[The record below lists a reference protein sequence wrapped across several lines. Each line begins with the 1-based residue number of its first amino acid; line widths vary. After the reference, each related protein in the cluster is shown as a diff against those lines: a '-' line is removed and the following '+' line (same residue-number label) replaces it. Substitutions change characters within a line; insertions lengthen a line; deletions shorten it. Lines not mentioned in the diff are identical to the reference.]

1 LIIYEEDFSLE
12 FIDLKAMKRTN
23 TGKGAARRLRQ
34 SDQIPAVLY
43 GKGIDPE
50 KLTLATKDLD
60 IIFRKYG
67 RARLFFNVQIDGE
80 STSRKAFLKE
90 LQVDI
95 VSGKYSHMDL
105 HQISM
110 DQTLRLTVPVE
121 TTGQSIGVESGG
133 LLQIIRRELEII
145 CLPHNIPNNI
155 EVDVTDLDIGA
166 SIHVSELTLPEGV
179 TIPDDV
185 DFTIITVVQ
194 PKGYDETGEE
204 EEEAEEE
211 EGAEG
216 ESTESTDKE

>member
-1 LIIYEEDFSLE
+1 ME

-23 TGKGAARRLRQ
+23 TGKGAARKLRQ

-43 GKGIDPE
+43 GKGIDSLL
-50 KLTLATKDLD
+50 LTLAIKDLD
-60 IIFRKYG
+60 IIFREHG
-67 RARLFFNVQIDGE
+67 RARLFFNLIIDGE

-90 LQVDI
+90 LQVDT
-95 VSGKYSHMDL
+95 VSGQYCHMDI

-110 DQTLRLTVPVE
+110 DQTLRLTIPVV

-145 CLPHNIPNNI
+145 CLPQNIPESI
-155 EVDVTDLDIGA
+155 EVDVTNLDIGA
-166 SIHVSELTLPEGV
+166 SFHVSELSLPEGLTV
-179 TIPDDV
+179 PYDV
-185 DFTIITVVQ
+185 DFTILTVVQ

-204 EEEAEEE
+204 EEEETEEE

-216 ESTESTDKE
+216 DKTESTDKE

>member
-67 RARLFFNVQIDGE
+67 RARLFFNVKIDGE

-185 DFTIITVVQ
+185 AFDV
-194 PKGYDETGEE
+194 
-204 EEEAEEE
+204 
-211 EGAEG
+211 
-216 ESTESTDKE
+216 S